1 MKKWPIL
8 SLIRRMATNDY
19 NFTITANEIDT
30 EGHIIIPDTTILSN
44 DDFRTKLKQKYYSF
58 FYLTGS
64 YIDPEDGEIELA
76 EDIDDAIDQF
86 WETYQ
91 TWAKD
96 RKQGFLKEL
105 CALRSQY
112 NPIWNVDGTEHE
124 VINRDLDTTN
134 ESEKKNTG
142 TQTDAHT
149 GTETIANTGT
159 QTTANTGTQTN
170 AHTGTQSETMDGTET
185 TTDTGTQTDKKTG
198 TDTKANTGTQTTNET
213 GTDTTLH
220 TGTDTTVKS
229 GNETDTK
236 SGSETT
242 SGAVGDNY
250 SNEYATTYDSA
261 TPNLTKKTEKADS
274 STLAFNNRTD
284 THTYNNVQEQETKN
298 LSDAETKNL
307 QTQRT
312 DLLSEQMTYNS
323 TNQRTD
329 NLESELEYDTTKQ
342 RTDNLQDLRTD
353 NLTEQRTDN
362 LSQLRTDNLTDL
374 RTDNLTEKVD
384 GGGTEDEETTRDL
397 VRQGNIG
404 VTSTQ
409 SLIRQQIDLTQY
421 DNLIERIVQLFIV
434 ENCVK

>member
-1 MKKWPIL
+1 MKKFPIMSIL
-8 SLIRRMATNDY
+8 LRDDNFD
-19 NFTITANEIDT
+19 FTIKAQEPED
-30 EGHIIIPDTTILSN
+30 EALTTIVTSEQ
-44 DDFRTKLKQKYYSF
+44 FKTKLRQKYYSYSF
-58 FYLTGS
+58 LTGS
-64 YIDPEDGEIELA
+64 FDDPELGTIEFANNISQAVDLFNNA
-76 EDIDDAIDQF
+76 FNVWRD
-86 WETYQ
+86 
-91 TWAKD
+91 D

-105 CALRSQY
+105 NALRAKY
-112 NPIWNVDGTEHE
+112 NPIWNVDGIEHE
-124 VINRDLDTTN
+124 VTNRDLDTTN
-134 ESEKKNTG
+134 ESEKT
-142 TQTDAHT
+142 
-149 GTETIANTGT
+149 NTGT
-159 QTTANTGTQTN
+159 QTTANTGTQTVANTGTQTKNNTGTQTN

-198 TDTKANTGTQTTNET
+198 TDTKSNTGTQTVAET

-242 SGAVGDNY
+242 SGDAEHNY
-250 SNEYATTYDSA
+250 SNEYATTYDSND
-261 TPNLTKKTEKADS
+261 PNLTKKTEEAES

-353 NLTEQRTDN
+353 NLQEQRTDN

-374 RTDNLTEKVD
+374 RTDNLTENV
-384 GGGTEDEETTRDL
+384 GGSGTEDEETTRDL

-409 SLIRQQIDLTQY
+409 SLIRQQIDLTPF

-434 ENCVK
+434 ENCVL